1 VQFPGFENV
10 HWMAGVV
17 FPWEDH
23 YGDGKSQFAVY
34 VGEPERILGLGKL
47 TYEAAAKTDRGR
59 KRASNEDAFG
69 FSLEHGIFLVCDGM
83 GGAAAGEVASNLAV
97 KEFLTWFTE
106 HLSPDLSEADTDALL
121 RDAVSHTNLEIHK
134 SSLQA
139 PQLHGMGT
147 TLVGIFVRGDQVW
160 IVNIGD
166 SRCYR
171 LRDGGMEQC
180 THDHSLVEEQVR
192 LGRMTAD
199 EAARSPMRNVITRA
213 VGTRTE
219 VAADVLEVEARAGDV
234 FLLCSDGLT
243 KELRDP
249 QIERLLQEEDTP
261 SGACERL
268 VESANWAGGRDNIT
282 CLVLRVEEV
291 QEST

>member
-1 VQFPGFENV
+1 MQR
-10 HWMAGVV
+10 AGKL
-17 FPWEDH
+17 P
-23 YGDGKSQFAVY
+23 SPVY
-34 VGEPERILGLGKL
+34 VGEPERNSALGKIH
-47 TYEAAAKTDRGR
+47 YEAAAKTDRGR

-69 FSLEHGIFLVCDGM
+69 YSLEHGIFLVCDGM

-97 KEFLTWFTE
+97 EEFLHWFTE
-106 HLSPDLSEADTDALL
+106 HLTADISAADTDVLL
-121 RDAVSHTNLEIHK
+121 REAVSRANQRIHEK
-134 SSLQA
+134 SLQT
-139 PQLHGMGT
+139 PHLHGMGT
-147 TLVGIFVRGDQVW
+147 TLVGIFVKESHAW

-171 LRDGGMEQC
+171 FHNGVMAQC

-192 LGRMTAD
+192 LGRMTAA

-219 VAADVLEVEARAGDV
+219 VAADVLEVEVEPGDL

-243 KELRDP
+243 KELRDV
-249 QIERLLQEEDTP
+249 QIERLLQEAETP
-261 SGACERL
+261 LAACERL

-282 CLVLRVEEV
+282 CLVLKAIEG
-291 QEST
+291 

>member
-1 VQFPGFENV
+1 VDRRGLGIYSGGTIPG
-10 HWMAGVV
+10 A
-17 FPWEDH
+17 
-23 YGDGKSQFAVY
+23 GKSPSPVY

-97 KEFLTWFTE
+97 KEFLNWFTE
-106 HLSPDLSEADTDALL
+106 HLSANLSEADTDTLL
-121 RDAVSHTNLEIHK
+121 RDAVAHTNLAVHK
-134 SSLQA
+134 NSLET

-147 TLVGIFVRGDQVW
+147 TLVGIFMQESRVW
-160 IVNIGD
+160 ILNIGD

-219 VAADVLEVEARAGDV
+219 VAADVLELEAKGGDV
-234 FLLCSDGLT
+234 FLLCSDGLS
-243 KELRDP
+243 KELRDV
-249 QIERLLQEEDTP
+249 QIERLLQEADSP
-261 SGACERL
+261 STACERL

-282 CLVLRVEEV
+282 CLVLQLAEA
-291 QEST
+291 